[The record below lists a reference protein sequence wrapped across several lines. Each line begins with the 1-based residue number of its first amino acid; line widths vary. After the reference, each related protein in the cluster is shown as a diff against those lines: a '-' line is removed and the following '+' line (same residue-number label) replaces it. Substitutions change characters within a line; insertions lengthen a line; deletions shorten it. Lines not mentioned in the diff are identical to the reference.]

1 MSSSLTTRIHPQA
14 IVEPGAEIG
23 VGVEIGPYCIIAA
36 TAKIGDRCQILGG
49 SQILGH
55 TTLGPDNEIHGGAIL
70 GGTPQDRTYHGEDTR
85 VVIGARNK
93 IRENVTIHRATTKEE
108 RVTRIGDDNLI
119 MGGTHIAHDCKLGNQ
134 ITIGNNS
141 LLAGHVLVE
150 DGVTISG
157 GTGIH
162 HWCSIGRLA
171 MIGALCRVAMDV
183 PPFLVC
189 EGRPGRVRGL
199 NLVGLRRNG
208 VDGAGLEAV
217 RDAYKIL
224 FHTSETRE
232 AALLK
237 LEASDPMTPEVQH
250 LVRYLRRSDQGY
262 RGRYLEGVYRGKVKP
277 DADGDQEPQV
287 F

>member
-1 MSSSLTTRIHPQA
+1 MTTRIHPQA
-14 IVEPGAEIG
+14 IVEDGAEIG
-23 VGVEIGPYCIIAA
+23 VDVEIGAYCVIAA
-36 TAKIGDRCQILGG
+36 TAKVGDRCRLLAG
-49 SQILGH
+49 SQVLGH
-55 TTLGPDNEIHGGAIL
+55 TTLGPDNDLHGGAIL
-70 GGTPQDRTYHGEDTR
+70 GGAPQDRTYHGESTQL
-85 VVIGARNK
+85 VIGARNK
-93 IRENVTIHRATTKEE
+93 IRENVTIHLATTKEDGI
-108 RVTRIGDDNLI
+108 TRIGDDNLI
-119 MGGTHIAHDCKLGNQ
+119 MGGSHIAHDCKLGNN
-134 ITIGNNS
+134 ITIGNNT

-157 GTGIH
+157 GTGVH

-199 NLVGLRRNG
+199 NLVGLRRSG
-208 VDGAGLEAV
+208 VDGPGLEAV

-232 AALLK
+232 AALQQ
-237 LEASDPMTPEVQH
+237 LEAMDPMTAEVQH
-250 LVRYLRRSDQGY
+250 LVRYLRRSDLGY

-277 DADGDQEPQV
+277 DVRDDHEPQV